1 MTDIEQ
7 AFRILDLKPGATV
20 REIVEAREDL
30 LVLWD
35 PNRLKS
41 HPRLRSK
48 AAVKIREIHG
58 AYQVLM
64 QHAGQEE
71 ARTGAEAPAARV
83 PSPVPEA
90 GPGPSADAPISP
102 AGSSASLFDEVFRDR
117 KTEKRRR
124 LPMAPIL
131 AGAVVVLSAV
141 LILLLIGGGEAPT
154 EADPA
159 AVTDPGPEPP
169 VPPEPVA
176 TPLDSGTGQTADS
189 GSATAVDPDPVKTV
203 DSGAGNTPPASP
215 PPQETR
221 PLPKPRVATAP
232 EPAPLPP
239 PKPEDPKPP
248 RPPRPGGRPVLVREP
263 DDGKPAAAG
272 TTPATEQKTAA
283 QEAEKRQLEEAEK
296 AYRDLLSGSK
306 AAQRLV
312 GGQVPSMR
320 FTEWSIAGRRGSE
333 LLLDL
338 VAEQFGGQPVHFV
351 WGVDTATGNVRALS
365 QAARDLEQAAA
376 ED

>member
-1 MTDIEQ
+1 MTEIEQ
-7 AFRILDLKPGATV
+7 AYRILDLKPGAAV
-20 REIVEAREDL
+20 KEIVEAREDL

-48 AAVKIREIHG
+48 AAVKIREING

-71 ARTGAEAPAARV
+71 ARTGAAASAARV
-83 PSPVPEA
+83 PSPVSEA
-90 GPGPSADAPISP
+90 GPGPSPDAPISP
-102 AGSSASLFDEVFRDR
+102 ASGSASLFDEVFRDR

-154 EADPA
+154 EPAPA

-169 VPPEPVA
+169 VPPEPVG
-176 TPLDSGTGQTADS
+176 TPLDSGAGQTADS
-189 GSATAVDPDPVKTV
+189 SPATAVDPDPVKTV

-215 PPQETR
+215 PRQEVKPPPQ
-221 PLPKPRVATAP
+221 PRVSTAP
-232 EPAPLPP
+232 EPDPAPP
-239 PKPEDPKPP
+239 PKPETPKLP
-248 RPPRPGGRPVLVREP
+248 RTGSRPVLVREP
-263 DDGKPAAAG
+263 DGAKPVTDG
-272 TTPATEQKTAA
+272 TTPATEQKTA
-283 QEAEKRQLEEAEK
+283 EESAEKRQLEEAEK

-312 GGQVPSMR
+312 DGQVPSMR
-320 FTEWSIAGRRGSE
+320 FAEWSIAGRRGSE
-333 LLLDL
+333 LLVDL

-351 WGVDTATGNVRALS
+351 WGVDTATGMVRALS

-376 ED
+376 EK